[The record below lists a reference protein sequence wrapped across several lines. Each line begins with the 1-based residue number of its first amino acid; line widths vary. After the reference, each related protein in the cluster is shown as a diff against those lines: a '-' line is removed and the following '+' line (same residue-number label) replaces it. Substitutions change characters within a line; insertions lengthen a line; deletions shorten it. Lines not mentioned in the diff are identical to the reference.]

1 MLTRDELE
9 GLIRGGEVDTVLM
22 VFPDLQGRLVG
33 KRTTG
38 RFFLQSVADAG
49 TENCDYL
56 IACDMDNNPVP
67 GYRFTS
73 YAQGYGDMLAKAD
86 WHTVRLIP
94 WVPKTAMIMC
104 DLLDVETHELI
115 EVAPRSILQH
125 QVDAAAAMG
134 FLPMVA
140 IFGIFYFL
148 LFLPMQRQKKQTAQM
163 LQNLKKGDIVVTSG
177 GLVGMIVDVNA
188 EDDTIVIKVKP
199 DNVKLQMARSAVA
212 SLQNPADAPK

>member
-1 MLTRDELE
+1 VILS
-9 GLIRGGEVDTVLM
+9 LILAAS
-22 VFPDLQGRLVG
+22 PLN
-33 KRTTG
+33 
-38 RFFLQSVADAG
+38 SV
-49 TENCDYL
+49 
-56 IACDMDNNPVP
+56 V
-67 GYRFTS
+67 
-73 YAQGYGDMLAKAD
+73 
-86 WHTVRLIP
+86 
-94 WVPKTAMIMC
+94 
-104 DLLDVETHELI
+104 
-115 EVAPRSILQH
+115 
-125 QVDAAAAMG
+125 G